1 FGGITPNSSSR
12 DNIFD
17 DIYILDTLILAWKQG
32 SNFHPPTPR
41 VDFTATLLNNGLIL
55 YIGGTIG
62 HVASIYMSA
71 IPTYNTNNN
80 SWGAMSA
87 TGDVLNSRSCHT
99 AVLSPDGHV
108 IIYGGNIDG
117 TTDQSQVLASLDTTV
132 SPYKWSIK
140 PMIGDNVPPSLAF
153 HSANVIGNFMIL
165 AFGVMMANNSFDDLT
180 NVNSKIYLLDTRNY
194 MWTIDTLHHP
204 DLMISSYIIGVI
216 VAVVVFI
223 AIIVIIVAWLK
234 YLKFVII
241 CYYQLDR
248 IKLIYYIINNCHG

>member
-1 FGGITPNSSSR
+1 ESSALVGNRLYFFGSSILEQARDNIYLDVTLSTLNTTSPSCTPNISGLIPLSRKQFQAVDDTNGKIYMFGGITPNSSSR

-153 HSANVIGNFMIL
+153 HSANV
-165 AFGVMMANNSFDDLT
+165 
-180 NVNSKIYLLDTRNY
+180 
-194 MWTIDTLHHP
+194 
-204 DLMISSYIIGVI
+204 
-216 VAVVVFI
+216 
-223 AIIVIIVAWLK
+223 
-234 YLKFVII
+234 
-241 CYYQLDR
+241 
-248 IKLIYYIINNCHG
+248 